1 MKNMKDMKTMK
12 KALAMVLLTAVVL
25 VNASGCGAGEKDE
38 ASNQIKVAMVHTISG
53 LGDKSINDSGLMALE
68 CAKEEL
74 GISYTNVEPKEYS
87 DYDAYFM
94 ELASSG
100 EYDLIIALGAEQ
112 KEALVNAAKNFPEQK
127 FSANSFEVSMDN
139 ISCQSAI
146 WEEFLFM
153 SGYLNARLTTMD
165 ALPNANDQAVIGI
178 LSAMEIPPQT
188 RPVVGYICGAKYANS
203 EVEVLTSMVGDFV
216 DTNRAQEL
224 AIAQYSKGAD
234 IIQDFCGKAGFG
246 LLNAAKLSNG
256 YVTGAATNLN
266 AMAPDYVPHST
277 LNPIENQMFDDM
289 KAVQDGTWNSQTK
302 YGGIKSGLFVMR
314 FEDSNLKVPQEIIDE
329 AYAAADKIASGELE
343 LPSTMEEIDQWV
355 TENCK

>member
-1 MKNMKDMKTMK
+1 MKIMK
-12 KALAMVLLTAVVL
+12 KALPMILLMAIVL
-25 VNASGCGAGEKDE
+25 VNASGCSADE
-38 ASNQIKVAMVHTISG
+38 NGPASDQIKVALVHTISG
-53 LGDKSINDSGLMALE
+53 LGDKSINDSGLIALE
-68 CAKEEL
+68 RAKEEL

-94 ELASSG
+94 ELASS
-100 EYDLIIALGAEQ
+100 EEFDLIIALGAEQ
-112 KEALVNAAKNFPEQK
+112 KEALVKAAGYFPEQK
-127 FSANSFEVSMDN
+127 FSANSFEVTMDN

-153 SGYLNARLTTMD
+153 SGYINSRLTTTD

-178 LSAMEIPPQT
+178 ISAMEIPPQT

-203 EVEVLTSMVGDFV
+203 QVEVLTSVVGDFV

-246 LLNAAKLSNG
+246 LLNAAKLNNG

-266 AMAPDYVPHST
+266 AMAPDVVPHTT
-277 LNPIENQMFDDM
+277 LNPIENQIYDDI

-302 YGGIKSGLFVMR
+302 YGGIKSGLFVMY
-314 FEDSNLKVPQEIIDE
+314 FGETNLTVPQEIIDG
-329 AYAAADKIASGELE
+329 AYAAADKIASGELK
-343 LPSTMEEIDQWV
+343 LPATFEEIDQWV
-355 TENCK
+355 IDNCR